1 MAKKKKKRAAKHKA
15 AKRKAKAPKKK
26 AKASSIRGKAAKR
39 KAKAPK
45 KKSSAKK
52 IIARVKKSKPAKKA
66 AIKKQ
71 VLVKLTTNPNVPA
84 ANEIDVGIVKHY
96 FTHIMVA
103 VVEISGDLKVGD
115 TIHIK
120 GATTDMKQ
128 KVLSMQIDRKPFA
141 AVKKGDAIGLK
152 VEDHVRDHDRI
163 YVVK

>member
-15 AKRKAKAPKKK
+15 AKRKAKAPKRK

-45 KKSSAKK
+45 KKISGKKVKAKL
-52 IIARVKKSKPAKKA
+52 KKSKPAKKA

-71 VLVKLTTNPNVPA
+71 VLVKLTVNPNVPA
-84 ANEIDVGIVKHY
+84 ANETEVGAVKHY

-103 VVEISGDLKVGD
+103 VVEMSGNLKVGD
-115 TIHIK
+115 TLHIK

-128 KVLSMQIDRKPFA
+128 KVSSMQIDRKPVVEA
-141 AVKKGDAIGLK
+141 KKGDAIGLK
-152 VEDHVRDHDRI
+152 VEEHVRDHDRI
-163 YVVK
+163 YLVK